1 MEKSHQRSW
10 VLKLIVFKKALF
22 ALVLL
27 TISLTASWSWRN
39 YESLTIWA
47 DRYLVD
53 AEYTLVQSLVN
64 FAVNSDINS
73 LRTIARLSGI
83 YGFLLAIATVGLWYQ
98 KHWAHIL
105 FTTLVGMLLP
115 VEVFELIHELAPPT
129 VLLFTINLAMFL
141 YLLKDLL
148 FPHKSLESSTDG

>member
-1 MEKSHQRSW
+1 MDNSNPRSFI
-10 VLKLIVFKKALF
+10 LKLIVLKKALF
-22 ALVLL
+22 SLVLL

-47 DRYLVD
+47 DNYLVD

-64 FAVNSDINS
+64 FVVNSDVSS

-83 YGFLLAIATVGLWYQ
+83 YGLLLAIATVGLWYQ

-105 FTTLVGMLLP
+105 FTILVGMLLP

-129 VLLFTINLAMFL
+129 VLLFTINLAVFI
-141 YLLKDLL
+141 YLFKDFV
-148 FPHKSLESSTDG
+148 FPNKPLESSTDG